1 MAEVN
6 PALQVA
12 YTKTKSDRIK
22 GILNQLQEEVPD
34 EGGEEE
40 LMAKLLENEQVESV
54 EKKPSSFSVQKKKS
68 EKV

>member
-54 EKKPSSFSVQKKKS
+54 KKEQRKQV
-68 EKV
+68 